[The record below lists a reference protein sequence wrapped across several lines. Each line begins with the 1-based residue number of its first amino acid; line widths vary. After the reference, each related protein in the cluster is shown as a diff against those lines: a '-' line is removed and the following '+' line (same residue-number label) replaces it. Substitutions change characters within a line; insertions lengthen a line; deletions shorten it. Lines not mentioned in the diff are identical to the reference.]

1 MTTQATLRNRY
12 AEDAVLTTSPA
23 KLVLMLYDRLVR
35 DLVDAEE
42 AVVGRRIAEASD
54 KLLHAQDVIMELHS
68 GLKPELW
75 SGGPGLANLYLWLH
89 GELIAANVAKDAG
102 RIAGARKLIE
112 PLRDAWHEAARQLD
126 GGS

>member
-1 MTTQATLRNRY
+1 MTSQSALRNRY
-12 AEDAVLTTSPA
+12 VDDQVLTVSPA

-42 AVVGRRIAEASD
+42 AITARSIAEASD
-54 KLLHAQDVIMELHS
+54 KLLHAQDIIMELHS

-89 GELIAANVAKDAG
+89 GELIAANVAKDAA
-102 RIAGARKLIE
+102 RVAGARKLIE
-112 PLRDAWHEAARQLD
+112 PLRDAWHEAARQL
-126 GGS
+126 GTGH

>member
-112 PLRDAWHEAARQLD
+112 PLRDAWHEAASQLD
-126 GGS
+126 GGA

>member
-1 MTTQATLRNRY
+1 MTTHAALRNRY
-12 AEDAVLTTSPA
+12 AEDAVLTMSPA

-35 DLVDAEE
+35 DLVEAEE
-42 AVVGRRIAEASD
+42 AVNLGRIAAASD

-102 RIAGARKLIE
+102 RIAGARQLVE
-112 PLRDAWHEAARQLD
+112 PLRDAWYEAAAQLD
-126 GGS
+126 GS